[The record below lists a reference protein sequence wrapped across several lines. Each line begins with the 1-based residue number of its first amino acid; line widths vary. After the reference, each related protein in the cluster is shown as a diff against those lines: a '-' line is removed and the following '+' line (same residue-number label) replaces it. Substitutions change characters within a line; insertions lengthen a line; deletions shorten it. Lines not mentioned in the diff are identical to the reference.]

1 MTLEKDVLDAIN
13 LLIDKKFEQTTKIYY
28 CRVITVSPG
37 SKRCEVQLGSANIV
51 VKYYGAEPNPGRA
64 YRVFVPQ
71 GNTSDAF
78 ILN

>member
-13 LLIDKKFEQTTKIYY
+13 LLIDKKLEKTTKIYY
-28 CRVITVSPG
+28 CRVIAVSPAG
-37 SKRCEVQLGSANIV
+37 KTCNVQLGSANV
-51 VKYYGAEPNPGRA
+51 SVKYYGEDPNPGRA
-64 YRVFVPQ
+64 YRVFVPK